1 MMVLETWVLTVVM
14 LMSGT
19 AGTGGFGNASILRM
33 ARLARL
39 SRMARMARLLR
50 AMPELMILIK
60 GISAA
65 TRSVFFTLAL
75 LVLLMYIFAIMFT
88 QLTRETDVGE
98 EFFNKVGNSMYTLL
112 VYGTLMDQITLP
124 VNALGQLSYLYGAL
138 FLFFVLLAAL
148 TLMNMLIGV
157 LTEVVSAVAA
167 TEKETLTVTFVRNK
181 MQEALKKIDQDGDGT
196 ISKREFEK
204 ILENKDATEAL
215 NEVDVD
221 VIGLVDFADFIFA
234 DEDGGKEERT
244 LDFGKFME
252 VVLQFRGS
260 NNATVKDIVNLRK
273 FVSNSLKVQRDELQ
287 ELKELV
293 LTRAAYTVTA
303 ARVSATGAHGSH
315 GDLGAHGGTAAN
327 SHNRHA
333 SAEVKHE
340 ENSEAPL
347 VFMEAPPARSSSTV
361 DMTPS
366 KRRMRE
372 EERPALRSVPPPA
385 PLTLLGNGG
394 GPIAGLP
401 MQLQPSPPLEPSQPV
416 APMELPS
423 LPFGLGSMEAP
434 PEPPSY
440 AEHPS
445 MFAPPSPP
453 VPAFGR
459 WSTPTSPSHQ
469 PPELLPP
476 MPAFAPRGRPGVR
489 G

>member
-1 MMVLETWVLTVVM
+1 MMVMETWVLTVVM
-14 LMSGT
+14 LMSGN
-19 AGTGGFGNASILRM
+19 AGAEGLGNASILRM

-88 QLTRETDVGE
+88 QLTRETEVGE
-98 EFFNKVGNSMYTLL
+98 EYFNKVGNSMYTLL

-124 VNALGQLSYLYGAL
+124 LNALGQLSYLYGAL

-167 TEKETLTVTFVRNK
+167 TEKETLTVTFVKNK

-196 ISKREFEK
+196 ISKKEFEK

-215 NEVDVD
+215 NEVNVD

-234 DEDGGKEERT
+234 DEDGGSNERT
-244 LDFGKFME
+244 LDFSKFME

-273 FVSNSLKVQRDELQ
+273 FVSNSLKTQRDELQ

-293 LTRAAYTVTA
+293 LTRAAYTVA
-303 ARVSATGAHGSH
+303 VARGSAHGA
-315 GDLGAHGGTAAN
+315 LGAHGGTAAH

-333 SAEVKHE
+333 SAEVKHK
-340 ENSEAPL
+340 ENSKAPL
-347 VFMEAPPARSSSTV
+347 LLMEAPPARSSSSV
-361 DMTPS
+361 DMKPS
-366 KRRMRE
+366 KRRTRE
-372 EERPALRSVPPPA
+372 EERPALRVVPPPA
-385 PLTLLGNGG
+385 PLTLLGNG
-394 GPIAGLP
+394 PIAGLP
-401 MQLQPSPPLEPSQPV
+401 MQMQPSPPLEPSQPV
-416 APMELPS
+416 APLELPS
-423 LPFGLGSMEAP
+423 LPFGLDSMEAP

-445 MFAPPSPP
+445 MLAPPSPP
-453 VPAFGR
+453 VPALGR
-459 WSTPTSPSHQ
+459 WSPPTSPSEQ

-476 MPAFAPRGRPGVR
+476 MPAFLPRGRPGVPE
-489 G
+489 